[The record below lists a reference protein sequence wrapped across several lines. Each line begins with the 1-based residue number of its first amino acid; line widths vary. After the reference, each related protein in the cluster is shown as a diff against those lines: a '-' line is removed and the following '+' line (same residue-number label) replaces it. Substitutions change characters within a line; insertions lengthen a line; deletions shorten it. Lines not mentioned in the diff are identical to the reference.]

1 MIKHVGYLHRV
12 SVELFCFGL
21 AEWGNSRLN
30 RVWGQKY
37 LQFSGFVVKTQE
49 SLSSAIHSDL
59 SQSIL
64 HVACPTSN
72 AILFYGIN
80 DTCIHQQCGYDMAM
94 INYIASKL
102 RVKLM

>member
-1 MIKHVGYLHRV
+1 MIEHVAYPLRV
-12 SVELFCFGL
+12 SVELFCLGL
-21 AEWGNSRLN
+21 AVRVNSR
-30 RVWGQKY
+30 RQKD

-59 SQSIL
+59 SRSIL

-102 RVKLM
+102 RVELM

>member
-1 MIKHVGYLHRV
+1 MIEHVAYPHRV
-12 SVELFCFGL
+12 SVELFCLGL
-21 AEWGNSRLN
+21 GVRVNSR
-30 RVWGQKY
+30 RQKD
-37 LQFSGFVVKTQE
+37 LQFSGFVEKTQ
-49 SLSSAIHSDL
+49 SLSAAIHSDL

-102 RVKLM
+102 RVELM